1 MALAGS
7 CPPVPPGGHRPRSGA
22 NRSYAASRIESLDLI
37 YRNALEAIGTQKG
50 FVCYKLLTANPVA
63 LVLYDVINYG

>member
-1 MALAGS
+1 MSA
-7 CPPVPPGGHRPRSGA
+7 CDPRRTSPTA
-22 NRSYAASRIESLDLI
+22 PIEATQQASRIESLDLI